1 MYFISKFFLLFL
13 QRRFVK
19 GEAFII
25 FCFSWK
31 WADVAKMLLLNFRSL
46 LYIQYI
52 RVYYIAYVLTGK
64 RGKKRRNK
72 SITYIKP
79 FYFSSFFSICCLF
92 YLFFFWFVCLFSF
105 SFLSFWHMKVKDYVV
120 SEHWDLWWFNQLL
133 FPIICHSA
141 VFWPDLNSTLIF
153 ASLYNTIHT
162 CEMWRLAIV
171 SQSSFLSASSSSYW
185 IIDFVAVSPV
195 FVAIDS
201 LASIIVRVI

>member
-92 YLFFFWFVCLFSF
+92 YLFFFFGLFVC
-105 SFLSFWHMKVKDYVV
+105 
-120 SEHWDLWWFNQLL
+120 
-133 FPIICHSA
+133 FP
-141 VFWPDLNSTLIF
+141 
-153 ASLYNTIHT
+153 
-162 CEMWRLAIV
+162 
-171 SQSSFLSASSSSYW
+171 
-185 IIDFVAVSPV
+185 
-195 FVAIDS
+195 
-201 LASIIVRVI
+201 LASWASDTWKWKTMSFQSTETFGDLTNFYFPLFATLPSSGPTWTRLLYSHLSIILYIHVRCDA